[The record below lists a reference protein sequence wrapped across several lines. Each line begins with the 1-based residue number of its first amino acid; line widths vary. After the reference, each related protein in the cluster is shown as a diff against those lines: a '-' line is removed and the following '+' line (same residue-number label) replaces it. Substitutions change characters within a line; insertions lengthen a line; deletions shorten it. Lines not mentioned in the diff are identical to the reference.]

1 MKAQRPRRLST
12 PSILWPN
19 GAPSPRTQP
28 LLCKWEEGRG
38 EMKPPQTYHT
48 VATSFRDKGTTRGS
62 AKL

>member
-19 GAPSPRTQP
+19 GPPHPGHSHYFAS
-28 LLCKWEEGRG
+28 GRRGEG
-38 EMKPPQTYHT
+38 EMKPPQTYHA
-48 VATSFRDKGTTRGS
+48 ATTFGDKGTTRGS